1 MLVSEGQEVSMGRE
15 SDPAVTA
22 QYGLVDDPELQ
33 AYVSRLGMGIAEV
46 SERPQLPWSFKV
58 VDDPIVNAFALPGG
72 FIYVTRGIL
81 LHFDSEAELMGVL
94 GHEVGHVTARH
105 GASQMSRQQLQMGL
119 LGAGAIVSE
128 EVRRYGALAVQGLQ
142 LLNLSYSRG
151 DESESDR
158 LGLRYISTLGYDA
171 DAMIGVF
178 QMLAAVG
185 GGGSGRLPEWQMTHP
200 YPENREADMRE
211 EIAATGASRQGTIN
225 RDAYL
230 DMIDGMVVGMNPRDG
245 YFEDQRFLHPEL
257 AFEMTFPTGWATVN
271 QKTLVGAQ
279 PPSEDAVVLL
289 TVAQDVTDPADAL
302 AAFMGAEGISGGPGS
317 SSTRGGITMHRSG
330 FQAATEQGTVSGEVA
345 FAQHGSLIYRI
356 LGYASPE
363 AWAGHRDVVATA
375 ISSFG
380 AVDDPEV
387 LNVEPLRL
395 RIVTLTEATSLG
407 RWVQE
412 NPQPLEIDVL
422 TRYNRVD
429 AAEVLSAGTRI
440 KTAVGT
446 PIDGSLRG
454 RKPENGR
461 ERCSILT
468 NSPSKRRR
476 PSRMRPARPGAEAT
490 PRSTVS
496 ISSARY

>member
-1 MLVSEGQEVSMGRE
+1 MLVSEGQEVSMGQQ

-22 QYGLVDDPELQ
+22 QYGLVDDAELQ
-33 AYVSRLGMGIAEV
+33 AYVSRLGMSIAEI

-72 FIYVTRGIL
+72 FVYVTRGIL

-119 LGAGAIVSE
+119 LGAGAILSE
-128 EVRRYGALAVQGLQ
+128 EVRRYGSLAVQGLQ

-158 LGLRYISTLGYDA
+158 LGLRYISRLGYDA

-178 QMLAAVG
+178 QMLASVSG
-185 GGGSGRLPEWQMTHP
+185 GGGAGGRLPEWQMTHP
-200 YPENREADMRE
+200 YPENREADIRE
-211 EIAATGASRQGTIN
+211 EIATTGVSRSGTMN
-225 RDAYL
+225 RDGYL
-230 DMIDGMVVGMNPRDG
+230 DMIDGMVVGVNPRDG
-245 YFEDQRFLHPEL
+245 YFEGQRFLHPEL
-257 AFEMTFPTGWATVN
+257 AFEVTFPSGWATVN

-279 PPSEDAVVLL
+279 PASEDAVVLL
-289 TVAQDVTDPADAL
+289 TVAQDAADPAAAL
-302 AAFMGAEGISGGPGS
+302 AAFLAAEGISGGPGTS
-317 SSTRGGITMHRSG
+317 SSEGGITMHRSD
-330 FQAATEQGTVSGEVA
+330 FQVTSEEGTVAGEVA
-345 FAQHGSLIYRI
+345 FARYGELTYRI

-363 AWAGHRDVVATA
+363 AWAGHRSAVATA

-395 RIVTLTEATSLG
+395 RIVTLREATSLG

-412 NPQPLEIDVL
+412 NPQPVDVDVL
-422 TRYNRVD
+422 ARYNRVD
-429 AAEVLSAGTRI
+429 PAEVLSAGTRI

-446 PIDGSLRG
+446 PIR
-454 RKPENGR
+454 
-461 ERCSILT
+461 
-468 NSPSKRRR
+468 
-476 PSRMRPARPGAEAT
+476 
-490 PRSTVS
+490 
-496 ISSARY
+496 